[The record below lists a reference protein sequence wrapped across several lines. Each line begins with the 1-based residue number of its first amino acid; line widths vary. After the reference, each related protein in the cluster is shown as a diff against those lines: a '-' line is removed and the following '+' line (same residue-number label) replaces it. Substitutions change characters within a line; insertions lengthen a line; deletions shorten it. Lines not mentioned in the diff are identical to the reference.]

1 MPALS
6 KNWDDSFLHSPESS
20 QVNVKMHMKE
30 AFENGSRWYQVTVI
44 NVASEEN
51 SIDCERLIYFLL
63 RGNLLTAT
71 SAEREG
77 WFLDTAG
84 AGCRAHR
91 WGAPHESSV
100 LSEGDHR

>member
-1 MPALS
+1 M
-6 KNWDDSFLHSPESS
+6 F
-20 QVNVKMHMKE
+20 VKMLPHMKE
-30 AFENGSRWYQVTVI
+30 GFENNSRWYQVTEI
-44 NVASEEN
+44 NVACEEN

-84 AGCRAHR
+84 AGRLANR
-91 WGAPHESSV
+91 
-100 LSEGDHR
+100 